1 MCVYTQSFLSTGTS
15 VKACLNGAHALE
27 VSIYCYNVYEHTQKF
42 WKEMQDTFNSKKDAK
57 KEMQLGGY
65 LEQRQ
70 GRWLL
75 L

>member
-1 MCVYTQSFLSTGTS
+1 MLVLVSEVVV
-15 VKACLNGAHALE
+15 VKIILD

-70 GRWLL
+70 GR
-75 L
+75 